1 MIYKYIVVLKS
12 PMILSS
18 IEIDSWVPEK
28 KIFEGSLPYMGIVA
42 ILVICDLDYLNI
54 HWFPLPID
62 ASYKILL

>member
-1 MIYKYIVVLKS
+1 MPS
-12 PMILSS
+12 F
-18 IEIDSWVPEK
+18 IEISPPVPEK
-28 KIFEGSLPYMGIVA
+28 KIFEGPLPYMSIVA